1 MLIKIFDYVISFILL
16 IILSPI
22 FILVSIA
29 IFFNLGM
36 PVLYKQK
43 RPGLNEKIFTLY
55 KFRTMRNLSANANNE
70 NDILRISKLGSFLRK
85 TSLDELPSLINV
97 LKGEMS
103 LVGPRPLLIEYLEL
117 YNDEQKKRHQ
127 VKPGITGWA
136 QVNGRNSITWEDKFS
151 LDLWYVENRSFL
163 LNLKI
168 LLLTVK
174 KVFFREGINAS
185 ATLTM
190 KKFEGTKKIE
200 NKSNSL

>member
-1 MLIKIFDYVISFILL
+1 MLIKIFDHAISFILL
-16 IILSPI
+16 IVLSPV

-29 IFFNLGM
+29 IFFNLGI

-55 KFRTMRNLSANANNE
+55 KFRTMRNLSENAKND
-70 NDILRISKLGSFLRK
+70 NDISRITKLGNFLRK

-117 YNDEQKKRHQ
+117 YDEEQKKRHQ

-174 KVFFREGINAS
+174 KVFLREGVNAS
-185 ATLTM
+185 NNITM

-200 NKSNSL
+200 NKPNS